1 MDLLTALKILV
12 RQWPVVLIGLV
23 LTVVGVVQVGGL
35 VKPTYEA
42 KATVLLLGPGTG
54 NRFLA
59 FDANLEVTAD
69 ALIVVMQSDSGIERV
84 TAAGAEGGYEL
95 VRTNGPL
102 IEITGSAPS
111 GEEAT
116 ATVERVMAVLE
127 EQLGVA
133 QEGAPDAERITLD
146 VLTQPVAAPE
156 YGSRVRAQAAV
167 GVIGLVLTVTAGL
180 LTDAVRRS
188 RRERRAEAADDE
200 ARPTGGDEPDDQ
212 AGAPDEPPQ
221 RGTRG
226 DPRVEPALT
235 PCSERRPLVRGRPRR
250 RRARLG
256 RAGPPVR
263 LRPHRRQSRHA
274 EPGARRCSLVGGV
287 VGTPGGRCR
296 GPTAG
301 ARASVRQ
308 RGRSP
313 RPSRQRAAERP
324 GARRA
329 SRPAMTAAATTF
341 ERMADVT
348 SPRGL
353 YRTATH
359 PRRFTPRGLDA
370 SWFVGLYIV
379 ALIAV
384 PSRLVITPLGAAGGP
399 ANMLALAALA
409 WWACSRTVPG
419 GMAWGFNPV
428 RWAVIA
434 FLLTMLGGWLA
445 AAMRP
450 LRALEASG
458 ADRTLMV
465 VAGFAG
471 VALLACD
478 GIPDVQRLERLVRW
492 LVNLVAV
499 MATAGIL
506 QFYTGIDVAR
516 YVRLP
521 GFTLE
526 IPVGQEFMLD
536 ERAGLRRVLA
546 TASHA
551 IEFGVVLAVAL
562 PVALHLALTAAEEV
576 RTRRWL
582 AFGVIAFGVPLS
594 LARSGVLG
602 ATCAMVMLW
611 CGWAWPRKKAA
622 LKATVVYLA
631 LTRLLVDG
639 LLGTIKGMFIV
650 MFTGDPSVE
659 GRKMDYDEVARMF
672 GERPFFGRGLGT
684 FEPSIYFI
692 LDNQYLLTLVESGLL
707 GMVAMIVL
715 FLVGLFTARSAYRMA
730 HAAGMVELGELGR
743 ALAAAMLAVT
753 VSFATFD
760 AMSFHKVAGLLFVLL
775 GIIGATWRLALVE
788 TSRGGTRSDGQ
799 GRAEATR

>member
-1 MDLLTALKILV
+1 
-12 RQWPVVLIGLV
+12 
-23 LTVVGVVQVGGL
+23 
-35 VKPTYEA
+35 
-42 KATVLLLGPGTG
+42 
-54 NRFLA
+54 
-59 FDANLEVTAD
+59 
-69 ALIVVMQSDSGIERV
+69 
-84 TAAGAEGGYEL
+84 
-95 VRTNGPL
+95 
-102 IEITGSAPS
+102 
-111 GEEAT
+111 
-116 ATVERVMAVLE
+116 
-127 EQLGVA
+127 
-133 QEGAPDAERITLD
+133 
-146 VLTQPVAAPE
+146 
-156 YGSRVRAQAAV
+156 
-167 GVIGLVLTVTAGL
+167 
-180 LTDAVRRS
+180 
-188 RRERRAEAADDE
+188 
-200 ARPTGGDEPDDQ
+200 
-212 AGAPDEPPQ
+212 
-221 RGTRG
+221 
-226 DPRVEPALT
+226 
-235 PCSERRPLVRGRPRR
+235 
-250 RRARLG
+250 
-256 RAGPPVR
+256 
-263 LRPHRRQSRHA
+263 
-274 EPGARRCSLVGGV
+274 
-287 VGTPGGRCR
+287 
-296 GPTAG
+296 
-301 ARASVRQ
+301 
-308 RGRSP
+308 
-313 RPSRQRAAERP
+313 
-324 GARRA
+324 
-329 SRPAMTAAATTF
+329 MTAAATTS

-359 PRRFTPRGLDA
+359 PRRFTPHGLDA

-450 LRALEASG
+450 LRAIEASG
-458 ADRTLMV
+458 TDRTLMV

-478 GIPDVQRLERLVRW
+478 GIPDVRRLERLVRS

-562 PVALHLALTAAEEV
+562 PIALHLALTAAEEV

-611 CGWAWPRKKAA
+611 FGWAWPRKKAA

-659 GRKMDYDEVARMF
+659 GRKADYDEVARMF
-672 GERPFFGRGLGT
+672 AERPFFGRGLGT
-684 FEPSIYFI
+684 FEPSTYFI
-692 LDNQYLLTLVESGLL
+692 LDNQYLLTLVESGLV

-743 ALAAAMLAVT
+743 ALAAAMLAAT

-760 AMSFHKVAGLLFVLL
+760 AMSFHKVAGLMFVLL

-788 TSRGGTRSDGQ
+788 TSRGGTRSDGRA
-799 GRAEATR
+799 RAEATR